1 MSAARIGVR
10 RAAIALAAAA
20 LMASSAAGVAR
31 AQTAE
36 GSETPEAPSLAP
48 SVGGLIA
55 PGKEPTLTVLHTG
68 YVVGYLE
75 PCGCKMNPAGGL
87 GRRAWLYDQIQGN
100 FPGSAIVQ
108 LDVGNLS
115 DTPTPAGDLR
125 TAALIE
131 GMNRLGFSAAN
142 VGERD
147 LALGYD
153 DFHRRTGAA
162 KFPFVSSNIVDR
174 DTREPVFKPFVI
186 LETNVPAT
194 QQKVRVGVLGV
205 ARFNPVFLKA
215 GPDGRQMVIL
225 PPLEAVRRYLDEVRQ
240 NSDVVILMAA
250 IHKDDAHIL
259 AREVEG
265 LDLIL
270 GTYGAIYST
279 QEEIEGDTVI
289 SYAGNQGRRVGET
302 RVFLAKDNSMVGTL
316 SFMHEL
322 NKRYPANGEMEA
334 FVLQT
339 LREIKKAGGETE
351 GAGGDP
357 DAPETEASGAS

>member
-1 MSAARIGVR
+1 MGRARIGVR
-10 RAAIALAAAA
+10 PAVIALAVVA

-31 AQTAE
+31 AQNAE
-36 GSETPEAPSLAP
+36 GGGEPAVPGFTTPM
-48 SVGGLIA
+48 LIA

-75 PCGCKMNPAGGL
+75 PCGCKVNPAGGL
-87 GRRAWLYDQIQGN
+87 ARRAWLYDQIQST

-125 TAALIE
+125 TTALVE

-153 DFHRRTGAA
+153 DFERRAGAA
-162 KFPFVSSNIVDR
+162 KFPFVSSNIVNR

-186 LETNVPAT
+186 LETDVPGT

-205 ARFNPVFLKA
+205 ARFNPVFLKE
-215 GPDGRQMVIL
+215 GPQGSQMVIL
-225 PPLEAVRRYLDEVRQ
+225 PPLEAVRRYIDEVRK

-265 LDLIL
+265 LDMIL

-279 QEEIEGDTVI
+279 QAEIENDTVI

-302 RVFLAKDNSMVGTL
+302 RVFLGKDNAIVDTQSY
-316 SFMHEL
+316 MHEL
-322 NKRYPANGEMEA
+322 NKRYPANGEIEE
-334 FVLQT
+334 FVLQS
-339 LREIKKAGGETE
+339 LRAIKKAVGETE
-351 GAGGDP
+351 GAGADP
-357 DAPETEASGAS
+357 DAPEPEASGAS